1 VRALFDM
8 LVPAPA
14 PGSRAVEPMEA
25 KDLMRDDR
33 SMYEEQKGPAD
44 GNDMQ
49 IDSSSNPKGE
59 ADDQ

>member
-1 VRALFDM
+1 M

-14 PGSRAVEPMEA
+14 PASRAVEPMDA
-25 KDLMRDDR
+25 KDLLKDDR
-33 SMYEEQKGPAD
+33 SMYEEQKVPAD

-59 ADDQ
+59 EDAQ

>member
-1 VRALFDM
+1 MSA
-8 LVPAPA
+8 
-14 PGSRAVEPMEA
+14 SSII
-25 KDLMRDDR
+25 KDDR

-59 ADDQ
+59 ADEQ